1 MNNKELNIDEQYEF
15 DLWLD
20 FLNEHTDYTESL
32 SFVQVHPSIEIIED
46 TPVIAITVCGTDCED
61 FRHFSF
67 TRPEGTD
74 GPTKGFFDKENST
87 ITHYTVP
94 KSDKGTLLFKDKY
107 NEYSIT
113 WEKLNDDVIKFT
125 NTHFN
130 KSILFVK
137 DVGIVPEDVS
147 KVKEEY
153 MEAILNMTDSP
164 IFKMSVEAGLIDE
177 DLVRQSFLKKL
188 EDLEKLGNQSSTL
201 NYNIGHTL
209 DFFRI
214 VKTMPYT
221 YFDKTSSLRVPLTP
235 IQFSPKTK
243 TNSSFLKH
251 LMDELKFSKVNDYYS
266 LNHIT
271 LSYNST
277 DKIITLSNIIT
288 NKKISI
294 YFFGIDF
301 KQGIVYTSLT
311 PAPTQNFSVDHI
323 PLDVFTSQL
332 LAHIR
337 TLWADAD
344 PIKN

>member
-137 DVGIVPEDVS
+137 DIGIVPEDVS

-188 EDLEKLGNQSSTL
+188 EDLEKLGN
-201 NYNIGHTL
+201 
-209 DFFRI
+209 
-214 VKTMPYT
+214 
-221 YFDKTSSLRVPLTP
+221 
-235 IQFSPKTK
+235 
-243 TNSSFLKH
+243 
-251 LMDELKFSKVNDYYS
+251 
-266 LNHIT
+266 
-271 LSYNST
+271 
-277 DKIITLSNIIT
+277 
-288 NKKISI
+288 
-294 YFFGIDF
+294 
-301 KQGIVYTSLT
+301 
-311 PAPTQNFSVDHI
+311 
-323 PLDVFTSQL
+323 
-332 LAHIR
+332 
-337 TLWADAD
+337 
-344 PIKN
+344 